1 MNKKDNAVN
10 STYSNTQHLLFVA
23 EKPSLMREVQKCYK
37 NHQKDIINKV
47 GSIDFIA
54 LAGHVCGSFFPDDYK
69 NHPEWS
75 GKWDEI
81 DYPIIPQQ
89 WGIKVLD
96 DKRKKETL
104 KKIKSSVSGYDGI
117 IVGTDSDT
125 EGYGIYYLLEHYL
138 KIEKKKALRFIEHS
152 LTDKEIYEQL
162 LCMRD
167 YHTDPVH
174 KHFTESFLI
183 RMRTDWLFGMN
194 VTRLMTNKCG
204 VLMNTGRV
212 KAATTKLIYDNS
224 MAIDQFVSRT
234 YYYLTADYG
243 NFKASQIDK
252 HGKYVE
258 YATADEVKKQSVPLN
273 GKVLKKDVKDEYT
286 NAPQL
291 YDLSAIQ
298 VEAGRLY
305 KMSPKE
311 VLATIQSLY
320 ETHKVISY
328 PRTQCRYVSSEK
340 AKEFPDMLKKLLV
353 FPELKPYVEKISV
366 NDIKRV
372 QADKRIVNDKEVE
385 KESHDALLP
394 TDKTP
399 DLSKLSE
406 IERQICLLIYTRLL
420 AQFLPKLR
428 QQKTKLFLQHGD
440 KLFYT
445 TGKMVI
451 DEGWRKLYGS
461 LKNIELPLLT
471 EGQPVTAKEIVP
483 DAKKTTPPKRY
494 TDASIVDA
502 MTNIA
507 NQIKDDALRKS
518 LSESKGI
525 GTSATRAQ
533 IIDEIIKAGYVDVK
547 KKQLY
552 ITEKG
557 KHLIESFPGIDLFKP
572 EFSAVM
578 DYDMKL
584 IQRGEKDYDTVY
596 ADTLN
601 KLRKTCEQIEQTKVS
616 GPVSKYKCPRCHSY
630 MKEVSWGYVCDA
642 CDIKVPFSIGG
653 HKFTESEMNI
663 LFEGEKTKPI
673 TLKKKDGNTFSASLI
688 LTAEQGVQFDFSSGV
703 LCPYCKNDMRHNK
716 GGYFC
721 DCGFKVFQTI
731 CGKSLTDGQ
740 MKRLIAKGSLPEMD
754 GFESK
759 AGKKFSA
766 GLEIKEKKVNF
777 VFPEKRS

>member
-1 MNKKDNAVN
+1 MANNN
-10 STYSNTQHLLFVA
+10 STSNVQRWFFIA
-23 EKPSLMREVQKCYK
+23 EKPSLMREVQKCYR

-89 WGIKVLD
+89 WGIKALD

-104 KKIKSSVSGYDGI
+104 KKIKSLVSEYDGI

-673 TLKKKDGNTFSASLI
+673 TLKKKDGSSFVASLV
-688 LTAEQGVQFDFSSGV
+688 LTAEQGLQFDFSSGV
-703 LCPYCKNDMRHNK
+703 LCPYCKKDMRHNK

-731 CGKSLTDGQ
+731 CGKTLTEGQ
-740 MKRLIAKGSLPEMD
+740 MKRLITKGSLPEMD

-766 GLEIKEKKVNF
+766 GLEVKEKKVNF

>member
-1 MNKKDNAVN
+1 MANNN
-10 STYSNTQHLLFVA
+10 STSNVQRWFFIA
-23 EKPSLMREVQKCYK
+23 EKPSLMREVQKCYR

-89 WGIKVLD
+89 WGIKALD

-104 KKIKSSVSGYDGI
+104 KKIKSSVSEYDGI

-258 YATADEVKKQSVPLN
+258 YATAEEVKKQSVPLN

-616 GPVSKYKCPRCHSY
+616 GPVSKYECPRCHSY

>member
-1 MNKKDNAVN
+1 MANNN
-10 STYSNTQHLLFVA
+10 STSNVQRWFFVA
-23 EKPSLMREVQKCYK
+23 EKPSLMREVQKCYR

-89 WGIKVLD
+89 WGIKALD

-104 KKIKSSVSGYDGI
+104 KKIKSLVSEYDGI

-340 AKEFPDMLKKLLV
+340 AKDSFIQHTRETLLCFCKFCTCLYTFV
-353 FPELKPYVEKISV
+353 F
-366 NDIKRV
+366 
-372 QADKRIVNDKEVE
+372 QQT
-385 KESHDALLP
+385 LLH
-394 TDKTP
+394 
-399 DLSKLSE
+399 
-406 IERQICLLIYTRLL
+406 
-420 AQFLPKLR
+420 QF
-428 QQKTKLFLQHGD
+428 
-440 KLFYT
+440 
-445 TGKMVI
+445 
-451 DEGWRKLYGS
+451 
-461 LKNIELPLLT
+461 
-471 EGQPVTAKEIVP
+471 
-483 DAKKTTPPKRY
+483 
-494 TDASIVDA
+494 
-502 MTNIA
+502 
-507 NQIKDDALRKS
+507 
-518 LSESKGI
+518 
-525 GTSATRAQ
+525 
-533 IIDEIIKAGYVDVK
+533 
-547 KKQLY
+547 
-552 ITEKG
+552 
-557 KHLIESFPGIDLFKP
+557 
-572 EFSAVM
+572 
-578 DYDMKL
+578 
-584 IQRGEKDYDTVY
+584 
-596 ADTLN
+596 
-601 KLRKTCEQIEQTKVS
+601 C
-616 GPVSKYKCPRCHSY
+616 
-630 MKEVSWGYVCDA
+630 
-642 CDIKVPFSIGG
+642 
-653 HKFTESEMNI
+653 
-663 LFEGEKTKPI
+663 
-673 TLKKKDGNTFSASLI
+673 SASLYGKVVLGKRDLWLAWI
-688 LTAEQGVQFDFSSGV
+688 TVLGNEIASITSQHVVFDFTLRS
-703 LCPYCKNDMRHNK
+703 RTK
-716 GGYFC
+716 GDHFA
-721 DCGFKVFQTI
+721 DI
-731 CGKSLTDGQ
+731 
-740 MKRLIAKGSLPEMD
+740 
-754 GFESK
+754 SK
-759 AGKKFSA
+759 M
-766 GLEIKEKKVNF
+766 V
-777 VFPEKRS
+777 

>member
-1 MNKKDNAVN
+1 MANNN
-10 STYSNTQHLLFVA
+10 STSNVQRWFFIA
-23 EKPSLMREVQKCYK
+23 EKPSLMREVQKCYR

-89 WGIKVLD
+89 WGIKALD

-104 KKIKSSVSGYDGI
+104 KKIKSSVSEYDGI

-224 MAIDQFVSRT
+224 MAIDHFVSRT

-471 EGQPVTAKEIVP
+471 EGQSVTAKEIVP

>member
-1 MNKKDNAVN
+1 MANNN
-10 STYSNTQHLLFVA
+10 STSNVQRWFFIA
-23 EKPSLMREVQKCYK
+23 EKPSLMREVQKCYR

-89 WGIKVLD
+89 WGIKALD

-104 KKIKSSVSGYDGI
+104 KKIKSSVSEYDGI

-258 YATADEVKKQSVPLN
+258 YATSDEVKKQSVPLN
-273 GKVLKKDVKDEYT
+273 GKVLKKNVKDEYT

-557 KHLIESFPGIDLFKP
+557 KNLIESFPGIDLFKP

-673 TLKKKDGNTFSASLI
+673 TLKKKDGNTFAASLI

>member
-1 MNKKDNAVN
+1 MNKKDNTAN

-89 WGIKVLD
+89 WGIKALD

-104 KKIKSSVSGYDGI
+104 KKIKSSVSEYDGI

-471 EGQPVTAKEIVP
+471 EGQPVTAKGIVP

-673 TLKKKDGNTFSASLI
+673 TLKKKDGNTFAASLI

>member
-1 MNKKDNAVN
+1 MNKKDNTAN
-10 STYSNTQHLLFVA
+10 STYSNTQHLFFIA
-23 EKPSLMREVQKCYK
+23 EKPSLMREVQKCYR

-89 WGIKVLD
+89 WGIKALD

-104 KKIKSSVSGYDGI
+104 KKIKSSVSEYDGI

-258 YATADEVKKQSVPLN
+258 YATAEEVKKQSVPLN

>member
-1 MNKKDNAVN
+1 MANNN
-10 STYSNTQHLLFVA
+10 STSNVQRWFFVA
-23 EKPSLMREVQKCYK
+23 EKPSLMREVQKCYR

-54 LAGHVCGSFFPDDYK
+54 LVGHVCGSFFPDDYK

-89 WGIKVLD
+89 WGIKALD

-104 KKIKSSVSGYDGI
+104 KKIKSLVSEYDGI

-224 MAIDQFVSRT
+224 MAIDHFVSRT

-258 YATADEVKKQSVPLN
+258 YATAEEVKKQSVPLN

>member
-104 KKIKSSVSGYDGI
+104 KKIKSSVSEYDGI

-471 EGQPVTAKEIVP
+471 EGQPVTAKGIVP

-673 TLKKKDGNTFSASLI
+673 TLKKKDGNTFAASLI

>member
-1 MNKKDNAVN
+1 MANNN
-10 STYSNTQHLLFVA
+10 STSNVQRWFFIA
-23 EKPSLMREVQKCYK
+23 EKPSLMREVQKCYR

-89 WGIKVLD
+89 WGIKALD

-104 KKIKSSVSGYDGI
+104 KKIKSLVSEYDGI

-224 MAIDQFVSRT
+224 MAIDHFVSRT

-258 YATADEVKKQSVPLN
+258 YATAEEVKKQSVPLN

-471 EGQPVTAKEIVP
+471 EGQPVTAKGIVP

-507 NQIKDDALRKS
+507 NQIKDDTLRKS

>member
-1 MNKKDNAVN
+1 MANNN
-10 STYSNTQHLLFVA
+10 STSNVQRWFFVA
-23 EKPSLMREVQKCYK
+23 EKPSLMREVQKCYR

-89 WGIKVLD
+89 WGIKALD

-104 KKIKSSVSGYDGI
+104 KKIKSLVSEYDGI

-224 MAIDQFVSRT
+224 MAIDHFVSRT

-673 TLKKKDGNTFSASLI
+673 TLKKKDGNSFSASLI

-740 MKRLIAKGSLPEMD
+740 MKRLISKGSLPEMD

>member
-1 MNKKDNAVN
+1 MANNN
-10 STYSNTQHLLFVA
+10 STSNVQRWFFIA
-23 EKPSLMREVQKCYK
+23 EKPSLMREVQKCYR

-89 WGIKVLD
+89 WGIKALD

-104 KKIKSSVSGYDGI
+104 KKIKSSVSEYDGI

-471 EGQPVTAKEIVP
+471 EGQPVTAKGIVP

>member
-1 MNKKDNAVN
+1 MANNN
-10 STYSNTQHLLFVA
+10 STSNVQRWFFVA
-23 EKPSLMREVQKCYK
+23 EKPSLMREVQKCYR

-89 WGIKVLD
+89 WGIKALD

-104 KKIKSSVSGYDGI
+104 KKIKSLVSEYDGI

-162 LCMRD
+162 FCMRD

-224 MAIDQFVSRT
+224 MAIDHFVSRT

-258 YATADEVKKQSVPLN
+258 YATADEVKKQSAPLN

-673 TLKKKDGNTFSASLI
+673 TLKKKDGNSFSASLI

-740 MKRLIAKGSLPEMD
+740 MKRLISKGSLPEMD

>member
-1 MNKKDNAVN
+1 M
-10 STYSNTQHLLFVA
+10 HW
-23 EKPSLMREVQKCYK
+23 
-37 NHQKDIINKV
+37 
-47 GSIDFIA
+47 
-54 LAGHVCGSFFPDDYK
+54 HVCGSFFPDDYK

-89 WGIKVLD
+89 WGIKALD

-104 KKIKSSVSGYDGI
+104 KKIKSSVSEYDGI

-224 MAIDQFVSRT
+224 MAIDHFVSRT

-673 TLKKKDGNTFSASLI
+673 TLKKKDGNSFSASLI

-740 MKRLIAKGSLPEMD
+740 MKRLISKGSLPEMD

>member
-1 MNKKDNAVN
+1 MTNNN
-10 STYSNTQHLLFVA
+10 STSNVQRWFFIA
-23 EKPSLMREVQKCYK
+23 EKPSLMREVQKCYR

-89 WGIKVLD
+89 WGIKALD

-104 KKIKSSVSGYDGI
+104 KKIKSSVSEYDGI

-471 EGQPVTAKEIVP
+471 EGQPVTAKGIVP

>member
-104 KKIKSSVSGYDGI
+104 KKIKSSVSEYDGI

-471 EGQPVTAKEIVP
+471 EGQPVTAKGIVP

>member
-1 MNKKDNAVN
+1 MANNN
-10 STYSNTQHLLFVA
+10 STSNVQRWFFIA
-23 EKPSLMREVQKCYK
+23 EKPSLMREVQKCYR

-89 WGIKVLD
+89 WGIKALD

-104 KKIKSSVSGYDGI
+104 KKIKSSVSEYDGI

-340 AKEFPDMLKKLLV
+340 AKEFPDMLKKLMV

-471 EGQPVTAKEIVP
+471 EGQSVTAKEIVP

-552 ITEKG
+552 ITEK
-557 KHLIESFPGIDLFKP
+557 E
-572 EFSAVM
+572 
-578 DYDMKL
+578 
-584 IQRGEKDYDTVY
+584 
-596 ADTLN
+596 
-601 KLRKTCEQIEQTKVS
+601 
-616 GPVSKYKCPRCHSY
+616 
-630 MKEVSWGYVCDA
+630 
-642 CDIKVPFSIGG
+642 IGRA
-653 HKFTESEMNI
+653 H
-663 LFEGEKTKPI
+663 
-673 TLKKKDGNTFSASLI
+673 
-688 LTAEQGVQFDFSSGV
+688 V
-703 LCPYCKNDMRHNK
+703 
-716 GGYFC
+716 
-721 DCGFKVFQTI
+721 
-731 CGKSLTDGQ
+731 
-740 MKRLIAKGSLPEMD
+740 
-754 GFESK
+754 
-759 AGKKFSA
+759 
-766 GLEIKEKKVNF
+766 
-777 VFPEKRS
+777 

>member
-1 MNKKDNAVN
+1 MANNN
-10 STYSNTQHLLFVA
+10 STSNVQRWFFIA
-23 EKPSLMREVQKCYK
+23 EKPSLMREVQKCYR

-89 WGIKVLD
+89 WGIKALD

-104 KKIKSSVSGYDGI
+104 KKIKSLVSEYDGI

-224 MAIDQFVSRT
+224 MAIDHFVSRT

-399 DLSKLSE
+399 DLCKLSE

-471 EGQPVTAKEIVP
+471 EGQSVTAKEIVP

-557 KHLIESFPGIDLFKP
+557 KRLIESFPGIDLFKP

-673 TLKKKDGNTFSASLI
+673 TLKKKDGNTFAASLI

>member
-89 WGIKVLD
+89 WGIKALD

-104 KKIKSSVSGYDGI
+104 KKIKSSVSEYDGI

-224 MAIDQFVSRT
+224 MAIDHFVSRT

-394 TDKTP
+394 TDKIP

-471 EGQPVTAKEIVP
+471 EGQPVTAKGIVP

-533 IIDEIIKAGYVDVK
+533 IIDEIIKAGYIDVK

-673 TLKKKDGNTFSASLI
+673 TLKKKDGNTFAASLI

-740 MKRLIAKGSLPEMD
+740 IKRLIAKGSLPEMD

>member
-1 MNKKDNAVN
+1 MANNN
-10 STYSNTQHLLFVA
+10 STSNVQRWFFIA
-23 EKPSLMREVQKCYK
+23 EKPSLMREVQKCYR

-89 WGIKVLD
+89 WGIKALD

-104 KKIKSSVSGYDGI
+104 KKIKSSVSEYDGI

-399 DLSKLSE
+399 DLSKMSE

>member
-89 WGIKVLD
+89 WGIKALD

-104 KKIKSSVSGYDGI
+104 KKIKSSVSEYDGI

-394 TDKTP
+394 TDKIP

-471 EGQPVTAKEIVP
+471 EGQPVTAKGIVP

-533 IIDEIIKAGYVDVK
+533 IIDEIIKAGYIDVK

-673 TLKKKDGNTFSASLI
+673 TLKKKDGNTFAASLI

-740 MKRLIAKGSLPEMD
+740 IKRLIAKGSLPEMD

>member
-1 MNKKDNAVN
+1 MANNN
-10 STYSNTQHLLFVA
+10 STSNVQRWFFIA
-23 EKPSLMREVQKCYK
+23 EKPSLMREVQKCYR

-89 WGIKVLD
+89 WGIKALD

-104 KKIKSSVSGYDGI
+104 KKIKSSVSEYDGI

-174 KHFTESFLI
+174 NHFTESFLI

-258 YATADEVKKQSVPLN
+258 YTTAEEVKKQSVPLN

-740 MKRLIAKGSLPEMD
+740 MKRLIAKGFLPEMD

>member
-471 EGQPVTAKEIVP
+471 EGQPVTAKGIVP

>member
-1 MNKKDNAVN
+1 MANNN
-10 STYSNTQHLLFVA
+10 STSNVQRWFFVA
-23 EKPSLMREVQKCYK
+23 EKPSLMREVQKCYR

-89 WGIKVLD
+89 WGIKALD

-104 KKIKSSVSGYDGI
+104 KKIKSLVSEYDGI

-194 VTRLMTNKCG
+194 VTSLMTNKCG

-224 MAIDQFVSRT
+224 MAIDHFVSRT

-673 TLKKKDGNTFSASLI
+673 TLKKKDGNSFSASLI

-740 MKRLIAKGSLPEMD
+740 MKRLISKGSLPEMD

>member
-54 LAGHVCGSFFPDDYK
+54 LAGHVCGNFFPDDYK

-89 WGIKVLD
+89 WGIKALD

-104 KKIKSSVSGYDGI
+104 KKIKSSVSEYDGI

-394 TDKTP
+394 TDKIP

-471 EGQPVTAKEIVP
+471 EGQPVTAKGIVP

-533 IIDEIIKAGYVDVK
+533 IIDEIIKAGYIDVK

-673 TLKKKDGNTFSASLI
+673 TLKKKDGNTFAASLI

-740 MKRLIAKGSLPEMD
+740 IKRLIAKGSLPEMD

>member
-104 KKIKSSVSGYDGI
+104 KKIKSSVSEYDGI

-471 EGQPVTAKEIVP
+471 EGQPVTAKGIVP

-525 GTSATRAQ
+525 GTSATMAQ

>member
-1 MNKKDNAVN
+1 MANNN
-10 STYSNTQHLLFVA
+10 STSNVQRWFFIA
-23 EKPSLMREVQKCYK
+23 EKPSLMREVQKCYR

-89 WGIKVLD
+89 WGIKALD

-104 KKIKSSVSGYDGI
+104 KKIKSLVSEYDGI

-224 MAIDQFVSRT
+224 MAIDHFVSRT

-673 TLKKKDGNTFSASLI
+673 TLKKKDGNSFSASLI

-740 MKRLIAKGSLPEMD
+740 MKRLISKGSLPEMD

>member
-1 MNKKDNAVN
+1 MANNN
-10 STYSNTQHLLFVA
+10 STSNVQRWFFIA
-23 EKPSLMREVQKCYK
+23 EKPSLMREVQKCYR

-89 WGIKVLD
+89 WGIKALD

-104 KKIKSSVSGYDGI
+104 KKIKSSVSEYDGI

-258 YATADEVKKQSVPLN
+258 YATAEEVKKQSVPLN

-703 LCPYCKNDMRHNK
+703 LCTYCKNDIRHNK

-721 DCGFKVFQTI
+721 DCCFKVFQTI

>member
-1 MNKKDNAVN
+1 MANNN
-10 STYSNTQHLLFVA
+10 STSNVQRWFFVA
-23 EKPSLMREVQKCYK
+23 EKPSLMREVQKCYR

-89 WGIKVLD
+89 WGIKALD

-104 KKIKSSVSGYDGI
+104 KKIKSLVSEYDGI

-224 MAIDQFVSRT
+224 MAIDHFVSRT

-258 YATADEVKKQSVPLN
+258 YATADEVKKQSAPLN

-673 TLKKKDGNTFSASLI
+673 TLKKKDGNSFSASLI

-740 MKRLIAKGSLPEMD
+740 MKRLISKGSLPEMD

>member
-1 MNKKDNAVN
+1 MANNN
-10 STYSNTQHLLFVA
+10 STSNVQRWFFIA
-23 EKPSLMREVQKCYK
+23 EKPSLMREVQKCYR

-89 WGIKVLD
+89 WGIKALD

-104 KKIKSSVSGYDGI
+104 KKIKSSVSEYDGI

-258 YATADEVKKQSVPLN
+258 YATAEEVKKQSVPLN

-673 TLKKKDGNTFSASLI
+673 TLKKKDGNTFAASLI

>member
-1 MNKKDNAVN
+1 MANNN
-10 STYSNTQHLLFVA
+10 STSNVQRWFFIA
-23 EKPSLMREVQKCYK
+23 EKPSLMREVQKCYR

-89 WGIKVLD
+89 WGIKALD

-104 KKIKSSVSGYDGI
+104 KKIKSSVSEYDGI

-243 NFKASQIDK
+243 NFKASQIDR

-258 YATADEVKKQSVPLN
+258 YATSDEVKKQSVPLN
-273 GKVLKKDVKDEYT
+273 GKVLKKNVKDEYT

-557 KHLIESFPGIDLFKP
+557 KHLIESIPGIDLFKP

-673 TLKKKDGNTFSASLI
+673 TLKKKDGNTFAASLI

>member
-1 MNKKDNAVN
+1 MNKKDNTAN

-89 WGIKVLD
+89 WGIKALD

-104 KKIKSSVSGYDGI
+104 KKIKSSVSEYDGI

-394 TDKTP
+394 TDKIP

-471 EGQPVTAKEIVP
+471 EGQPVTAKGIVP

-533 IIDEIIKAGYVDVK
+533 IIDEIIKAGYIDVK

-673 TLKKKDGNTFSASLI
+673 TLKKKDGNTFAASLI

-740 MKRLIAKGSLPEMD
+740 IKRLIAKGSLPEMD

>member
-1 MNKKDNAVN
+1 MTNNN
-10 STYSNTQHLLFVA
+10 STSNVQRWFFIA
-23 EKPSLMREVQKCYK
+23 EKPSLMREVQKCYR

-89 WGIKVLD
+89 WGIKALD

-104 KKIKSSVSGYDGI
+104 KKIKSSVSEYDGI

-258 YATADEVKKQSVPLN
+258 YATAEEVKKQSVPLN

-451 DEGWRKLYGS
+451 DDGWRKLYGS

-673 TLKKKDGNTFSASLI
+673 TLKKKDGNPFSASLI

>member
-1 MNKKDNAVN
+1 MANNN
-10 STYSNTQHLLFVA
+10 STSNVQRWFFIA
-23 EKPSLMREVQKCYK
+23 EKPSLMREVQKCYR

-89 WGIKVLD
+89 WGIKALD

-104 KKIKSSVSGYDGI
+104 KKIKSSVSEYDGI

-258 YATADEVKKQSVPLN
+258 YATAEEVKKQSVPLN

-420 AQFLPKLR
+420 AQFLPKLK

-616 GPVSKYKCPRCHSY
+616 GPVSKYKCPRCYSY

>member
-1 MNKKDNAVN
+1 MANNN
-10 STYSNTQHLLFVA
+10 STSNVQRWFFVA
-23 EKPSLMREVQKCYK
+23 EKPSLMREVQKCYR

-89 WGIKVLD
+89 WGIKALD

-104 KKIKSSVSGYDGI
+104 KKIKSLVSEYDGI

-224 MAIDQFVSRT
+224 MAIDHFVSRT

-673 TLKKKDGNTFSASLI
+673 TLKKKEGNSFSASLI

-740 MKRLIAKGSLPEMD
+740 MKRLISKGSLPEMD

>member
-451 DEGWRKLYGS
+451 NEGWRKLYGS

>member
-1 MNKKDNAVN
+1 MNKKDNTAN

-89 WGIKVLD
+89 WGIKALD

-104 KKIKSSVSGYDGI
+104 KKIKSSVSEYDGI

-471 EGQPVTAKEIVP
+471 EGQPVTAKGIVP

-673 TLKKKDGNTFSASLI
+673 ALKKKDGNTFAASLI